1 VCTLVP
7 AEEETLVVS
16 VSASPGSRL
25 LGPILCIV
33 VLLIMIA
40 AVLYAAWI
48 SVSNFSNIG
57 V

>member
-1 VCTLVP
+1 
-7 AEEETLVVS
+7 

-25 LGPILCIV
+25 LGPILCLV

-48 SVSNFSNIG
+48 SVSNFSHIG